1 MTLMRWQPWREMDTL
16 RKQMDRLFD
25 EWLTSDSWM
34 DRENSSLSLLPKRE
48 NALWAPAIEMHETD
62 GEVIVKAQLPGV
74 KPEDLDIQVTED
86 AVSIAGEHREE
97 ARSEEKGMV
106 RFEFRYGHFQRIVP
120 MPVPIRNHEVKSEF
134 KEGVLTLMLPKSQ
147 EGRSRVVKVNVGE
160 AARESMTEARQHQEH
175 LQDTMRSRTAAE
187 MGSSSSDQTQG

>member
-1 MTLMRWQPWREMDTL
+1 MRWQPWREMETL

-34 DRENSSLSLLPKRE
+34 DRDSNLSLLPKRE

-62 GEVIVKAQLPGV
+62 DEVVLRAQLPGV

-97 ARSEEKGMV
+97 ARSEEKGIV
-106 RFEFRYGHFQRIVP
+106 RSEFRYGHFQRIVP
-120 MPVPIRNHEVKSEF
+120 LPISIRNHEVKSEF
-134 KEGVLTLMLPKSQ
+134 KDGVLTLMLPKAQDSS
-147 EGRSRVVKVNVGE
+147 SRVVRVNLGE

-175 LQDTMRSRTAAE
+175 LQDTMRSRAAAE
-187 MGSSSSDQTQG
+187 IGGNGQ

>member
-1 MTLMRWQPWREMDTL
+1 MTLMRWQPWREMETL

-34 DRENSSLSLLPKRE
+34 DRDSSLSLLPKRE
-48 NALWAPAIEMHETD
+48 NILWAPAIEMHETD
-62 GEVIVKAQLPGV
+62 NEVVLRAQLPGV

-97 ARSEEKGMV
+97 ARSEEKGIV
-106 RFEFRYGHFQRIVP
+106 RSEFRYGHFQRIVP
-120 MPVPIRNHEVKSEF
+120 LPISIRNHEVKSEF
-134 KEGVLTLMLPKSQ
+134 KDGVLTLMLPKAQDSS
-147 EGRSRVVKVNVGE
+147 SRVVRVNLGE

-175 LQDTMRSRTAAE
+175 LQDTMRSRAAAE
-187 MGSSSSDQTQG
+187 IGGNGQ

>member
-1 MTLMRWQPWREMDTL
+1 MTIMRWQPWREMETL

-34 DRENSSLSLLPKRE
+34 ERDSSLSLLPKRE

-62 GEVIVKAQLPGV
+62 NEVVLKAQLPGV

-97 ARSEEKGMV
+97 ARSEEKGIV
-106 RFEFRYGHFQRIVP
+106 RSEFRYGHFQRVIP
-120 MPVPIRNHEVKSEF
+120 LPVSIRNHEVKSEF
-134 KEGVLTLMLPKSQ
+134 KDGVLTLMLPKSQ
-147 EGRSRVVKVNVGE
+147 ESRSRVVKVNLGE

-187 MGSSSSDQTQG
+187 MGGNSQ